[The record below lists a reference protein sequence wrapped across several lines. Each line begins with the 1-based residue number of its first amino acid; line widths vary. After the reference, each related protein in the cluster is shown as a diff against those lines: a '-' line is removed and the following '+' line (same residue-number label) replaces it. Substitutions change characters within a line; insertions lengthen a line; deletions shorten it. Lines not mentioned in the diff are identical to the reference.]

1 MGNFSSLGGLR
12 QDEEFGHATPRAM
25 ELLIF
30 PRVRSSHTASV
41 MAYAV
46 VAQAGQMIDNGLKTA
61 KNLANAGMRL
71 PD

>member
-12 QDEEFGHATPRAM
+12 HD
-25 ELLIF
+25 
-30 PRVRSSHTASV
+30 TASV

>member
-46 VAQAGQMIDNGLKTA
+46 VAQAGQMIA
-61 KNLANAGMRL
+61 KNLVNAGMRL

>member
-30 PRVRSSHTASV
+30 LRVRSSHTASV

-46 VAQAGQMIDNGLKTA
+46 VAQAGQMIA
-61 KNLANAGMRL
+61 KNLVNAGMRL